1 MAYQDKM
8 REAYHLKKKF
18 DKMSKD
24 EIINKYAGEMY
35 DRESEYIQTIE
46 KYERTILELK
56 NQIKALKK

>member
-46 KYERTILELK
+46 KYERVIKELK
-56 NQIKALKK
+56 TEIKELKK